1 MIGLSIAGLDG
12 DVVARQATE
21 LGVDLLAFLVG
32 PGMPDGGAFT
42 QGGHRGRGRRDDL
55 DDRLSILAVFLTR
68 LRRGGLAGETEAKTD
83 DQGKEAHKGFH
94 CL

>member
-42 QGGHRGRGRRDDL
+42 QGGDRGGGRGHDL
-55 DDRLSILAVFLTR
+55 DDGV
-68 LRRGGLAGETEAKTD
+68 GGLLAGLLDSGLSRDT
-83 DQGKEAHKGFH
+83 QGKTGYQGEEAHRGVH
-94 CL
+94 